1 MALLLRHHILLS
13 VLIGFA
19 VDCIVGDPEKL
30 PHPVRWM
37 GTLISALDVR
47 LHRYADSPRKQRAK
61 GALLVLCVCGATAGL
76 SALAVSAAFRVHVLA
91 GIAVESLM
99 CAQCIAARNL
109 MDASMKVFRALRDGD
124 IPAAR
129 TAVSMIVG
137 RDTAT
142 LSAQGITK
150 AAVETVAENA
160 NDGVVAPLFYLLL
173 GGPVCGMVYKAINTM
188 DSMIAYKN
196 RRYRF
201 FGTVAARCDD
211 AAGFVPA
218 RLCALAMIAAAFL
231 FCFDGK
237 NAWKVFLR
245 DRYKH
250 ESPNAAQTES
260 ACAGAL
266 RVQLAGDASYKGVVE
281 HKPLLGDAL
290 RPVEA
295 QDIPRSDVLMYGA
308 AGICLC
314 AFAALR
320 FLLVVFFASYY

>member
-1 MALLLRHHILLS
+1 MDVLLTHHILLA
-13 VLIGFA
+13 VCIGFV

-37 GTLISALDVR
+37 GALITVLERR
-47 LHRYADSPRKQRAK
+47 LRRETDAPRKQQAK
-61 GALLVLCVCGATAGL
+61 GALLVLCVCLVTAAL
-76 SALAVSAAFRVHVLA
+76 SALAVWAAFRLHVLA

-99 CAQCIAARNL
+99 CTWCLAARNL
-109 MDASMKVFRALRDGD
+109 CDASMAVFRALRNGD

-137 RDTAT
+137 RDTAM
-142 LSAQGITK
+142 LDAAGITR

-160 NDGVVAPLFYLLL
+160 NDGVVAPLFFLLL
-173 GGPVCGMVYKAINTM
+173 GGPVCGMVYKAVNTM

-196 RRYRF
+196 RTYRY
-201 FGTVAARCDD
+201 FGTAAARSDD
-211 AAGFVPA
+211 AAGFIPA

-231 FCFDGK
+231 LHFDGR
-237 NAWKVFLR
+237 NAWKIFRR

-250 ESPNAAQTES
+250 ESPNSAQTES

-266 RVQLAGDASYKGVVE
+266 RVQLAGDSVYKGIVE

-295 QDIPRSDVLMYGA
+295 QDIVRANVLMYGA
-308 AGICLC
+308 VLLCLGS
-314 AFAALR
+314 FAAIR
-320 FLLVVFFASYY
+320 FCLTVCL